1 MAKTSCKGA
10 SETLRIFAVAGC
22 LAAMT
27 ARAETYY
34 LKQNAN
40 TISPFTSAN
49 IGSYWRSAHRRT
61 CSGWTEDG
69 ASASTTR
76 RCSPERR
83 YISARLTARR
93 PARSICEM

>member
-22 LAAMT
+22 LATMT
-27 ARAETYY
+27 AQAETYY

-49 IGSYWRSAHRRT
+49 IGSYWTNSVGVAPVY
-61 CSGWTEDG
+61 GQV
-69 ASASTTR
+69 SASEDVFWVDGGWGIGVYNETVFPRKDATF
-76 RCSPERR
+76 
-83 YISARLTARR
+83 RLG
-93 PARSICEM
+93 

>member
-1 MAKTSCKGA
+1 MAKTSCKGV

-34 LKQNAN
+34 LSQNAN

-49 IGSYWRSAHRRT
+49 IGSYWTNSVGVAPVYGQVSASEDALTAPSRSRSAPCPRRT
-61 CSGWTEDG
+61 
-69 ASASTTR
+69 
-76 RCSPERR
+76 P
-83 YISARLTARR
+83 I
-93 PARSICEM
+93 